1 MKVIK
6 KIIAIVLE
14 LAFLF
19 LVFWFILGYINFGK
33 IADGKKPVY
42 VVKEKTYEVADGTV
56 EVYDNIIYKIVVYR
70 SSEIKYS
77 LKLWFMSDI

>member
-1 MKVIK
+1 MKIIK
-6 KIIAIVLE
+6 KIMAIVLE

-19 LVFWFILGYINFGK
+19 LFILGYINFGK

-56 EVYDNIIYKIVVYR
+56 EVYDNIIYKIVVYH